1 MPKLRLAHIHDAR
14 VGLVHR
20 DVKPEN
26 LRFRAAPRDQGDP
39 ESAARLVLLDFGL
52 CCAAAEEPKAICGR
66 LSF

>member
-26 LRFRAAPRDQGDP
+26 LRFRAAPRDDP
-39 ESAARLVLLDFGL
+39 AAARLVLLDFGL